1 VTEAL
6 HQAVSERL
14 AGAGQRYTRGRRQ
27 ILEALAAAARPL
39 TIAELI
45 GGGMAQSSAY
55 RNLAVLERAGA
66 VRRIQGSDE
75 FARYELSE
83 DLSQHHHHLICTN
96 CGSVVDF
103 ALSPRLEKVID
114 GAVGEIAAET
124 GFRPDAHRLDLVGAC
139 TVCA

>member
-1 VTEAL
+1 
-6 HQAVSERL
+6 QAVGERL
-14 AGAGQRYTRGRRQ
+14 ARAGQRYTSGRRH
-27 ILEALAAAARPL
+27 ILDVLVVAARPM
-39 TIAELI
+39 TIGELI
-45 GGGMAQSSAY
+45 DGGGMAQSSAY

-83 DLSQHHHHLICTN
+83 DLSEHHHHLICTN

-114 GAVGEIAAET
+114 SAVGEIAAET

-139 TVCA
+139 TACA